1 MLTNLKPAFK
11 RAVCRGNLLA
21 SSRECYF
28 ELTGSVMDI
37 KITCAHV
44 GETEAGRGHMGSHWD
59 MLSVGCGGDT
69 EGDTRCILSS
79 PRGRIRDG
87 AQ

>member
-37 KITCAHV
+37 KITCAH
-44 GETEAGRGHMGSHWD
+44 GGMEEAARGHGFPLD

-69 EGDTRCILSS
+69 
-79 PRGRIRDG
+79 
-87 AQ
+87 